1 MKYRREW
8 ISLSSTYVEGA
19 VVFTS
24 YNKFCPIEKIKL
36 TLFDL
41 NLVDG
46 LVWRIGFDQA
56 SKYFGLCIEDTEKTI
71 HIQLDFERN
80 NLDSKSE
87 FADEIFY
94 FLKRTFE
101 GRKVELLVL
110 EQPIPS
116 YEYAK
121 RTLIELKGYL
131 MSWIKF
137 IPEFSQAEVGE
148 IFPQSWK
155 ALVIPKDLGGGTCK
169 DKSAMADVVCERIPS
184 LLGYKRTLKHKDY
197 DSFDA
202 ANILEGYLKYSRDEN
217 GNKMICGII
226 EKSHISFTAYR
237 CIDKSEFSAD
247 EILTPFQSDD
257 FMEQRIFSQFIPDYL
272 VFNKRFNLHENIR
285 MASSHNRAVVTV
297 VPQRWLKTLMFTY
310 DFIDIRDTSKIVLLY
325 IYAARFFSNSEMNI
339 LKHLLPNNEKVYQ

>member
-1 MKYRREW
+1 MRKMNSFNETVIAKDSSIIADNKPVFGIDLGTTNSA
-8 ISLSSTYVEGA
+8 IS
-19 VVFTS
+19 VVANGGTS
-24 YNKFCPIEKIKL
+24 KI
-36 TLFDL
+36 
-41 NLVDG
+41 
-46 LVWRIGFDQA
+46 
-56 SKYFGLCIEDTEKTI
+56 
-71 HIQLDFERN
+71 
-80 NLDSKSE
+80 
-87 FADEIFY
+87 
-94 FLKRTFE
+94 
-101 GRKVELLVL
+101 
-110 EQPIPS
+110 
-116 YEYAK
+116 
-121 RTLIELKGYL
+121 IELRNGKKTMPSCVLWKNG
-131 MSWIKF
+131 KF
-137 IPEFSQAEVGE
+137 IVGDE
-148 IFPQSWK
+148 
-155 ALVIPKDLGGGTCK
+155 AYANREDR
-169 DKSAMADVVCERIPS
+169 VCERIPS

-237 CIDKSEFSAD
+237 CINKSDFSAD